1 MSKKFYQNKGLLR
14 KKISGRKKMASHLG
28 FGECKMIVGR
38 KNVHSEIKIRRGIV
52 ITIAIIIFAIGVLFV
67 LI

>member
-1 MSKKFYQNKGLLR
+1 MSKNFYQNKSLLH

-38 KNVHSEIKIRRGIV
+38 KKVHSEIKIRRGIV
-52 ITIAIIIFAIGVLFV
+52 IVVALVIFFIGFLFIV
-67 LI
+67 M